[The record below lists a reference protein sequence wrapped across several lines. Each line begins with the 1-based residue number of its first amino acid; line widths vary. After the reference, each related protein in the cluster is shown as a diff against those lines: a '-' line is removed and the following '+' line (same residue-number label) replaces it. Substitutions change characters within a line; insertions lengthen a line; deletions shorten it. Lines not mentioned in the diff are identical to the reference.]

1 MINHI
6 SIKNFAIIEN
16 TEIEFEDGL
25 NIITG
30 ETGSGKS
37 IVVEAISLAL
47 GSRADSTFVRSGKE
61 KAVIQLAGE
70 LKGEEIVVTREI
82 SSSGKNLCKLNDQIV
97 TLAQLGLICRQLA
110 DIHGQYDNQSLL
122 NADHHIE
129 LVDNYSPDTIG
140 PVKEAFLAKYDEYK
154 AVNSQLNTLLSLEKD
169 NAQKKDFYQFQ
180 IAEIT
185 KANLV
190 VGEDEQLA
198 NKISILQNSEKI
210 FSNIEEAYL
219 LLAGDEAS
227 ALSALNLSLKHITDV
242 AQYSTDISGLA
253 EEFNDVYYHL
263 EDIASQMRSIRE
275 NITFAPNELDS
286 SISRLDL
293 IENLKKKY
301 SNSIENVL
309 QYKSRIEKEL
319 DMIENYDSNK
329 ADLEEQCE
337 VLKSQVSD
345 LAAHLTDERK
355 QSAALL
361 EQKINEE
368 LKDLNFSDAFI
379 SINFEVATDI
389 GSNGN
394 DIVEILISANK
405 GEPLKP
411 LARIASGGEISR
423 IMLAFKNILGTCD
436 SIPTM
441 IFDEIDQGIS
451 GITASIVASKLKEI
465 SHNHQI
471 ICITHLPQIAAAGDY
486 NYRIYKETDSENTY
500 TYVEKLTFDEKVE
513 EIARLLGGA
522 NVTNTTIKSARE
534 LIQGTVD
541 TEAIS
546 N

>member
-97 TLAQLGLICRQLA
+97 TLGQLGLTCRQLA